1 MQRPRLS
8 GDRVNSRWWYWIAA
22 VPTVFVFWLVTVAW
36 VAFAI
41 SMEPGLFGIGDDSRA
56 VRLFVALPRA
66 ATVSLVAVGVPF
78 VVLTA
83 LFPFAVFQDTQA
95 ISRAEAGW
103 EPSGNYALVALLGV
117 VALAGLALSDLSL
130 AVIVGF
136 VLSVP
141 FSLYYLWL
149 RHDRLGVP

>member
-1 MQRPRLS
+1 MQRPKLS

-22 VPTVFVFWLVTVAW
+22 VPTVFAFWLVTVAW

-41 SMEPGLFGIGDDSRA
+41 SVDPGLVGESGPPFV
-56 VRLFVALPRA
+56 VRLFLALPQ
-66 ATVSLVAVGVPF
+66 ATLVSLVAVGIPF

-95 ISRAEAGW
+95 INRAELDW
-103 EPSGNYALVALLGV
+103 EPSGNYALVALVGL
-117 VALAGLALSDLSL
+117 VALAGLALTDLSL

-141 FSLYYLWL
+141 FSLYYLRK
-149 RHDRLGVP
+149 RHEHVGVP